1 MRQFLKSNHQNDAEI
16 KRRRLTLYFISYVGG
31 TIMAVLA
38 IQNVFRGDH
47 LLAFFLGLFSV
58 SVYGNAVLS
67 HLYNKN
73 DIFYYL
79 AGALVIVMISTI
91 TITGGYH
98 NTGLY
103 FVFPLI
109 CIQIIVVQ
117 FRAAIVY
124 VSVTMLLVF
133 LIVSNQDV
141 IPASYR
147 PEDVSRFLISLSC
160 FIAVFFIG
168 EYFWHQSRKE
178 MMSDN
183 LEKMRQAHTDPL
195 TKIPNRR
202 FLESVYFERAINN
215 PVDYFPLSAVVVDV
229 DFFKKI
235 NDTYGHDVG
244 DKVLI
249 HLAQIMRSAIRSTD
263 LVSRTGGEEFLII
276 YPATPLSVAVKLA
289 EKIRIEI
296 ESTPFEDGDIRHP
309 LTSSFGVAT
318 ALADVNVEAAIKL
331 ADDNL
336 YEAKRTGRNCVV

>member
-1 MRQFLKSNHQNDAEI
+1 
-16 KRRRLTLYFISYVGG
+16 
-31 TIMAVLA
+31 
-38 IQNVFRGDH
+38 
-47 LLAFFLGLFSV
+47 
-58 SVYGNAVLS
+58 
-67 HLYNKN
+67 
-73 DIFYYL
+73 
-79 AGALVIVMISTI
+79 
-91 TITGGYH
+91 
-98 NTGLY
+98 
-103 FVFPLI
+103 
-109 CIQIIVVQ
+109 
-117 FRAAIVY
+117 
-124 VSVTMLLVF
+124 
-133 LIVSNQDV
+133 
-141 IPASYR
+141 
-147 PEDVSRFLISLSC
+147 
-160 FIAVFFIG
+160 
-168 EYFWHQSRKE
+168 